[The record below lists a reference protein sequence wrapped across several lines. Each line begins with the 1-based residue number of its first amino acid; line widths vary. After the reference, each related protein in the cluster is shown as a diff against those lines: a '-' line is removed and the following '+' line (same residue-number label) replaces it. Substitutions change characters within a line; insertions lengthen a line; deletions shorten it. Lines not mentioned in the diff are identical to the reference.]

1 MLWHRLALLGPL
13 AQALETQ
20 IALTEC
26 EDETGKA
33 KSEQLMISAV
43 ELAELV
49 GARPAILLLRAHGA
63 RRSNPTSKVWGAFFS
78 RGLSMARSMR
88 ERHLSKETGA
98 GTDSRPVDEESTT
111 LDA

>member
-1 MLWHRLALLGPL
+1 ML
-13 AQALETQ
+13 
-20 IALTEC
+20 
-26 EDETGKA
+26 
-33 KSEQLMISAV
+33 SAA

-63 RRSNPTSKVWGAFFS
+63 RRSNPTSKVWGAFLS

-88 ERHLSKETGA
+88 EGHLSKETGEA
-98 GTDSRPVDEESTT
+98 DSRPVDEESTT